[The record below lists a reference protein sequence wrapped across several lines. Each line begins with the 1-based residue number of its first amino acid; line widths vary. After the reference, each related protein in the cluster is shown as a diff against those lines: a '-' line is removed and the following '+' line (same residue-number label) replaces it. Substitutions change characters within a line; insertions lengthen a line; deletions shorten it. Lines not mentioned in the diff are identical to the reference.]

1 MSTQILN
8 TKDMVKSIWS
18 MSATHPQYAEL
29 LSAWKDNMS
38 TQGSKIITS
47 RILWTELTGKLPL
60 IILGVK
66 GDRIRYAAFG
76 GSNAIHYCTIGE
88 WTAHPELLVKIDAK
102 TNDEVSAW
110 RDAQLKVDIVKTEK
124 AAAGKPK
131 ALPPKAAT
139 VGHILK
145 GRSNPKIISQHI
157 DDIKIVDHSSVIDE
171 DCFTSGVFINDEDQF
186 IR

>member
-1 MSTQILN
+1 MTSQTI

-18 MSATHPQYAEL
+18 MSAAHPQYVEL
-29 LSAWKDNMS
+29 LQAWKDNMS

-47 RILWTELTGKLPL
+47 RIQWTEQVGKLPL

-76 GSNAIHYCTIGE
+76 GSDSIHYCSTSE
-88 WTAHPELLVKIDAK
+88 WNAHPQHLVMLDAK

-110 RDAQLKVDIVKTEK
+110 RDAQLKVEPAKVEK

-131 ALPPKAAT
+131 AQKEAAPK
-139 VGHILK
+139 GNIIQ
-145 GRSNPKIISQHI
+145 GRSNPMMISKHI
-157 DDIKIVDHSSVIDE
+157 DDLKVVDHSNVVDE

-186 IR
+186 IG

>member
-18 MSATHPQYAEL
+18 MSATHPQYAQL
-29 LSAWKDNMS
+29 LQAWKDNMS

-47 RILWTELTGKLPL
+47 RILWTEQVGKLPL

-76 GSNAIHYCTIGE
+76 GSDSIHYCTIGE

-110 RDAQLKVDIVKTEK
+110 RDAQLKVEPVKVEK

-131 ALPPKAAT
+131 AQKASGIT
-139 VGHILK
+139 LK
-145 GRSNPKIISQHI
+145 GRSNPKIISHHI
-157 DDIKIVDHSSVIDE
+157 DDIKIVDYSSVIDE
-171 DCFTSGVFINDEDQF
+171 ECFTGGVFINDEDQF
-186 IR
+186 LG